1 MKPRGPHR
9 KIRARRW
16 IALAVLALAALA
28 PALALAHGDSEAA
41 AKRPSFDGSSLKLV
55 GVGGYATSRRHSAI
69 RVTVCLNKRYGG
81 QLFRVQCQ
89 TDYDSDKRVKA
100 RVSVP
105 GCVRGV
111 WRTSVVGEALGRGGN
126 WGHTATD
133 VSRAFRC

>member
-1 MKPRGPHR
+1 MKPRRP
-9 KIRARRW
+9 IRESRAWRW
-16 IALAVLALAALA
+16 IALPVLALAALA
-28 PALALAHGDSEAA
+28 PALALAHGDYGAA
-41 AKRPSFDGSSLKLV
+41 AKRPSFDAGSLKLV
-55 GVGGYATSRRHSAI
+55 GVGGYATSRKHSAI

-89 TDYDSDKRVKA
+89 TDYDSDKHVKA

-111 WRTSVVGEALGRGGN
+111 WRTSAVGEALGRGGN
-126 WGHTATD
+126 WGHTDTD

>member
-1 MKPRGPHR
+1 MKPRRPHP
-9 KIRARRW
+9 KSRARRW
-16 IALAVLALAALA
+16 VALPVLAVAALV
-28 PALALAHGDSEAA
+28 PALALAHGDYGAA
-41 AKRPSFDGSSLKLV
+41 AKRPSFDSGSLKLV

-81 QLFRVQCQ
+81 QLFKVQCQ
-89 TDYDSDKRVKA
+89 TDYDSDKHVKA

-111 WRTSVVGEALGRGGN
+111 WRTSAVGEALGRGGN
-126 WGHTATD
+126 WGHTTSD